1 MNSPYLR
8 RISKVN
14 MNSMA
19 SGRALGNLT
28 QIFKFIHVAGR
39 RTSTPP
45 PATGA
50 LKAPRLGSFHL
61 AAPGP
66 FLLHGLQFPAPESAV
81 FKRKRSD
88 VSAISGH
95 SHLVKMIWAGLGLLP
110 EPGKHEI
117 SPVQIS
123 QAEICLSLSFSLSQ
137 THTLFHQ
144 VQPSEFITQVRF
156 TEVYIKIPSLRVIC
170 MSERLPTV

>member
-1 MNSPYLR
+1 MNSLYLR
-8 RISKVN
+8 RVSKVN
-14 MNSMA
+14 MNSTA

-28 QIFKFIHVAGR
+28 QIFKSIQVAGR

-50 LKAPRLGSFHL
+50 LKAPRLGSFHP

-95 SHLVKMIWAGLGLLP
+95 SHLVKMIRADLGLLP

-123 QAEICLSLSFSLSQ
+123 QAEISPSLSLSLRHTYFSTKSSHLN
-137 THTLFHQ
+137 L
-144 VQPSEFITQVRF
+144 
-156 TEVYIKIPSLRVIC
+156 
-170 MSERLPTV
+170 LPK